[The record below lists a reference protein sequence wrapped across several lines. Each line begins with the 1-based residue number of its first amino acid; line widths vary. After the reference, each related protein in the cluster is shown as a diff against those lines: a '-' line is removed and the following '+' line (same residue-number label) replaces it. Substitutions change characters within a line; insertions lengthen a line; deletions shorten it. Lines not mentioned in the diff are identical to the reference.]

1 MKHLITLRDIINIY
15 HAGFDASMSETDIYD
30 NLVRVLKDIYNQT
43 PTVEIEKW
51 LKDEI
56 NKQTN
61 NKNK

>member
-15 HAGFDASMSETDIYD
+15 HAGFDASMSKTDIYD